1 MSSAPPPAD
10 MNRSAVMPL
19 SLVATGAR
27 AEDAL
32 DIHSDE
38 GGVAR
43 AEQHESTE
51 LIEVTLKKGTN
62 QGLGLTLDTMPGETG
77 AVLVFGFYRDDAGGM
92 CCAEES
98 GAIQLHDEIVA
109 VDGDQVAGE
118 SLSQIT
124 RRLGG
129 KADLTMTLKRRLR
142 GAGSAAVS
150 ASAESSAGLAAGVAA
165 AGPEGADV
173 NDEATVR
180 GGKLQAICGC
190 GMAPREACCCARC
203 YNCCWA
209 VPNKCCT
216 YGCYNCC
223 ANDCSI
229 KGPSPP
235 FFGVMGSAAQVIE
248 IRLTAHSPRPQ
259 KTDFVHRIEYATS
272 GEAAPENVATSF
284 LAKDVGAH
292 FKKGDCVTR
301 ARLEGK
307 AWAHVGSY
315 ADFVFILNGGPCKKG
330 TSDVHGAELVAG
342 TVGVLRGYVG
352 SGLSGDQ
359 YRDPQKGSEFM

>member
-1 MSSAPPPAD
+1 MSSAPRSAD
-10 MNRSAVMPL
+10 MNRSALVPL
-19 SLVATGAR
+19 SPVATDAR
-27 AEDAL
+27 AEASL
-32 DIHSDE
+32 DIHSE
-38 GGVAR
+38 GRVDR
-43 AEQHESTE
+43 VEQHETTE
-51 LIEVTLKKGTN
+51 LIEVTLKKGAN
-62 QGLGLTLDTMPGETG
+62 QGLGLTLDTMPGETA

-98 GAIQLHDEIVA
+98 GAIQLHDEIFA
-109 VDGDQVAGE
+109 VDSVQVAGE

-124 RRLGG
+124 RRFDG
-129 KADLTMTLKRRLR
+129 KAELTMTLKRRLR
-142 GAGSAAVS
+142 GARSAAFS
-150 ASAESSAGLAAGVAA
+150 ASAGVAA
-165 AGPEGADV
+165 AGPLPGAEGADV
-173 NDEATVR
+173 NDEVTIR

-190 GMAPREACCCARC
+190 GMAPREACCFARC

-209 VPNKCCT
+209 APNRCCT

-223 ANDCSI
+223 NDCSV

-235 FFGVMGSAAQVIE
+235 FCGVLGSAAQVIE
-248 IRLTAHSPRPQ
+248 IKLTAHSPRPQ
-259 KTDFVHRIEYATS
+259 KSDFVHRIEYAAS
-272 GEAAPENVATSF
+272 GEQAPENVATSF

-315 ADFVFILNGGPCKKG
+315 ADMVFILNGGSVLDGG
-330 TSDVHGAELVAG
+330 TSDAHGAERIVG

-352 SGLSGDQ
+352 SGLNGDQ